1 MHDEGDGGVHEDD
14 TWDHQKAAILKF
26 RLCEGDII
34 GKVIAGYK
42 YMQCRNELQNIAI
55 IANQNHPKVK
65 NINSL
70 LTMYT

>member
-34 GKVIAGYK
+34 GKVIAGINICNAGMSYK
-42 YMQCRNELQNIAI
+42 
-55 IANQNHPKVK
+55 
-65 NINSL
+65 
-70 LTMYT
+70 T